1 MYAALNN
8 MMELPMNL
16 KFNGL
21 VLVASGRDILEL
33 TAATL
38 EFEIQWTCVSGIWK
52 GYFRVNC
59 CHLSKNC
66 NDVCMQ
72 H

>member
-1 MYAALNN
+1 MHAALNN

-33 TAATL
+33 TAV
-38 EFEIQWTCVSGIWK
+38 I
-52 GYFRVNC
+52 
-59 CHLSKNC
+59 
-66 NDVCMQ
+66 
-72 H
+72 